1 MSYAAKRENGKRQG
15 ALPFFISFFYA
26 LMPGSILVEWL
37 VYLWIIRYNMRKER
51 LEMAMRPLVGSEF
64 NDHSSEFEE

>member
-1 MSYAAKRENGKRQG
+1 MPPKRKNEKRQG
-15 ALPFFISFFYA
+15 VPIFFHSPFFYA
-26 LMPGSILVEWL
+26 LMPGSILAEWL

-51 LEMAMRPLVGSEF
+51 LEMAMKPLVGSEF

>member
-1 MSYAAKRENGKRQG
+1 MEKDRVSCLFSY
-15 ALPFFISFFYA
+15 PFFYA
-26 LMPGSILVEWL
+26 LMPGSIPAEWL
-37 VYLWIIRYNMRKER
+37 VYLWIIRYNMSKES